1 MKKIYSLLLFTSI
14 FCTIILTTETTN
26 KKPIIISDYDDVWN
40 MKTFFLNLLAQLK
53 SDESFEKKQSSLDNL
68 TLKILD
74 YGRRYPIF
82 AGYTPWFIEYI
93 GKARYVNQPIH
104 DLYKQLQEEG
114 YHIMIATNKD
124 HLLYDLSLEALGNE
138 ISNIVDKV
146 FVSEPASDEDAI
158 AQLQAFAD
166 KPTTPANFRNMF
178 NKVLTIQET
187 ENIIHI
193 PSRKPNL
200 EYFKYMI
207 DQIGPDNDMIFI
219 DDLKENVDA
228 FNALQKDSSY
238 LRRGIVYD
246 QSNLQQF
253 TQELTQLGLVSEMR
267 DKKLLDDIAYPGMWG
282 KIKLGFKSLF
292 ESKNTQAK
300 TAE

>member
-1 MKKIYSLLLFTSI
+1 MKKIYSLLILTII
-14 FCTIILTTETTN
+14 FCNTTLAIQTTN

-53 SDESFEKKQSSLDNL
+53 SDESFEKKQSGLDNL

-74 YGRRYPIF
+74 YGRLYPLF
-82 AGYTPWFIEYI
+82 AAYTPWLIEYI
-93 GKARYVNQPIH
+93 GKARYINQPIH
-104 DLYKQLQEEG
+104 DLYKQLKEEG

-124 HLLYDLSLEALGNE
+124 HLLYDLSIDALGDE
-138 ISNIVDKV
+138 IPNIANKV
-146 FVSEPASDEDAI
+146 FVSEPSNNEAAV

-166 KPTTPANFRNMF
+166 KPTTPANFRNML

-187 ENIIHI
+187 ETIIHVT
-193 PSRKPNL
+193 SKKPNL
-200 EYFKYMI
+200 DYFKYI
-207 DQIGPDNDMIFI
+207 IEQIGPDNDMIFI
-219 DDLKENVDA
+219 DDIKENVDA

-267 DKKLLDDIAYPGMWG
+267 YKKLLDDIAYPGMWG